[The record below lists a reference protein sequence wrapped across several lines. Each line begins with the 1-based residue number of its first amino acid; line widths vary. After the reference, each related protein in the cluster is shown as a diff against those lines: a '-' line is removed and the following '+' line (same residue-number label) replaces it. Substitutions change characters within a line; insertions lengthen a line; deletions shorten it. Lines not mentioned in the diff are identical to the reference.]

1 MKNKT
6 NNNQQSITDHR
17 PLITCS
23 QSFMFTL
30 VLSLSLPLYANNK
43 NNELNNLNKN
53 IASIQTDLHQSTIK
67 KSHLQSA
74 LEQIEITEAGINQK
88 LKKIQTQLTTQQNK
102 LQQLQKQAIP
112 LTNAKNQNH
121 TLLKQQI
128 REAYLLSQQPAM
140 KLLLAPDDVMQTQR
154 MMMYFHYITKA
165 QVKTMTQ
172 LQNSLV
178 ACQKNQAAIQAQNA
192 TLLALKAKQIKNQQ
206 ALQAAQ
212 AQRQQL
218 MQEINQHIQI
228 NNNQLKKL
236 LQNKQ
241 QLQATIEK
249 LNTAASSNARFI
261 SHHPFSKLHG
271 KLPWPTQGHIRH
283 AFGAQINQSELTWD
297 GTIIN
302 APFGQSVRAIASGR
316 VIFAKWMAGYGLLL
330 IINDGGGYMT
340 LYGRNQM
347 LLKTV
352 GDIVRAG
359 EKIATVGKSGG
370 FLQPGLYF
378 SIRYNG
384 KAVNPGIWCH

>member
-1 MKNKT
+1 
-6 NNNQQSITDHR
+6 
-17 PLITCS
+17 
-23 QSFMFTL
+23 
-30 VLSLSLPLYANNK
+30 
-43 NNELNNLNKN
+43 
-53 IASIQTDLHQSTIK
+53 
-67 KSHLQSA
+67 
-74 LEQIEITEAGINQK
+74 
-88 LKKIQTQLTTQQNK
+88 
-102 LQQLQKQAIP
+102 
-112 LTNAKNQNH
+112 
-121 TLLKQQI
+121 
-128 REAYLLSQQPAM
+128 
-140 KLLLAPDDVMQTQR
+140 
-154 MMMYFHYITKA
+154 
-165 QVKTMTQ
+165 
-172 LQNSLV
+172 
-178 ACQKNQAAIQAQNA
+178 
-192 TLLALKAKQIKNQQ
+192 
-206 ALQAAQ
+206 
-212 AQRQQL
+212 

-249 LNTAASSNARFI
+249 LNTAASSNTKFI
-261 SHHPFSKLHG
+261 SHHPFSKLHS

-302 APFGQSVRAIASGR
+302 APLGQSVRAIASGR

-330 IINDGGGYMT
+330 IINDGGGYLT

-352 GDIVRAG
+352 GDVIQTG